1 MKTSE
6 KRVVG
11 IRGLDLQIYEQI
23 QELARKKNDN
33 VANIIND
40 ALKKYLQNTDDIE
53 YTAPQT
59 ISGQTKFE
67 ITADA
72 LKQLSPLRIEDCST
86 VIIVDENNEITSDM
100 IEKDLESI
108 TRAQEIYVPTNLY
121 YVILKK
127 AKNVNNVIKYD
138 GSWREETTITFGAN
152 AKVNLSMLEKFK
164 EENKRLKIIVSGGDL
179 LIQNDISVDM
189 FDDMISELKVKG
201 NLIVPEDLYASV
213 LTKGS
218 IDGSVQL
225 IDKEGKP
232 VDQIQFG
239 NVSSGPEAKKGSKK
253 AKSGA
258 SPFTFTFNPGM
269 DTLMDSIE
277 ELKDGLSKVFQNL
290 NIDADLSDLGAEIN
304 AELKKDLKKN
314 TLS

>member
-1 MKTSE
+1 
-6 KRVVG
+6 
-11 IRGLDLQIYEQI
+11 
-23 QELARKKNDN
+23 
-33 VANIIND
+33 
-40 ALKKYLQNTDDIE
+40 
-53 YTAPQT
+53 
-59 ISGQTKFE
+59 
-67 ITADA
+67 
-72 LKQLSPLRIEDCST
+72 
-86 VIIVDENNEITSDM
+86 M
-100 IEKDLESI
+100 IEQDLESI
-108 TRAQEIYVPTNLY
+108 SRAQEIYVPTKFY

-138 GSWREETTITFGAN
+138 GTWREETTITFGAN

-164 EENKRLKIIVSGGDL
+164 QENKRLKIVVTGGDL

-189 FDDMISELKVKG
+189 FDDMISELRVKG
-201 NLIVPEDLYASV
+201 NLFVPENLYASV

-225 IDKEGKP
+225 IDKEGKT
-232 VDQIQFG
+232 VEQIQFG
-239 NVSSGPEAKKGSKK
+239 NVSAGVDSKKGSKK

-290 NIDADLSDLGAEIN
+290 NIDDEISDAINSEIKKGIKKKHRVKPTKIK
-304 AELKKDLKKN
+304 LKGKMEDEDDFDTSEDNDSDDDYKIDIE
-314 TLS
+314 